1 MWYQTILL
9 ALKEIKR
16 NLMRS
21 TLTILGVVIGVAAVI
36 TMVTLGSGA
45 TAQVTND
52 ISKLGS
58 NLLQIRPGQAFR
70 GGPGGGARME
80 SQPFED
86 SDVEAIRNQIRSLAA
101 VAPVSSSMIQIIYG
115 NENMITSVTGSTND
129 YLTAQNWEID
139 MGRKFTHSEIS
150 GGKSVCI
157 IGASTKKNLF
167 GAEDPIGM
175 TIRLKKTAFKVIG
188 VFKSKGQSGFGRD
201 QDDFVLIPLK
211 TFQRRI
217 SGKRE
222 ISSIMVSAVNG
233 ASTESVKKK
242 LESLLRE
249 RRPGSKGTQGDDFSV
264 MDMKEIASMLTS
276 TTRVL
281 TGLLGAVA
289 AVSLLVGGI
298 GIMNIMLVSVTE
310 RTREIGIRLAIG
322 ALENEVLKQFLLE
335 AVVLSSLGGIIGI
348 TFGLSAAGLLAMLLG
363 IPFVISPVI
372 VLIAFMFSA
381 AVGVVFGY
389 VPARKAAQLD
399 PIEALRHE

>member
-9 ALKEIKR
+9 ALKEIRR

-58 NLLQIRPGQAFR
+58 NLVQIRPGQGFR
-70 GGPGGGARME
+70 GGARGGARME

-86 SDVEAIRNQIRSLAA
+86 ADLEAIRNQISMLAA
-101 VAPVSSSMIQIIYG
+101 VAPVSSTMIQVIYG

-129 YLTAQNWEID
+129 YLTAQNWVID
-139 MGRKFTHSEIS
+139 TGRKFTHGEIS
-150 GGKSVCI
+150 SGKSVCI
-157 IGASTKKNLF
+157 IGASTKETLF

-175 TIRLKKTAFKVIG
+175 TIRLKKTAFKIIG

-201 QDDFVLIPLK
+201 QDDFVLVPLK
-211 TFQRRI
+211 TYQRRI
-217 SGKRE
+217 SGKRD

-233 ASTESVKKK
+233 ASTEKVKAN
-242 LESLLRE
+242 LEALLRE
-249 RRPGSKGTQGDDFSV
+249 RRPGSKGTHGDDFNV

-298 GIMNIMLVSVTE
+298 GIMNIMLVAVTE

-322 ALENEVLKQFLLE
+322 
-335 AVVLSSLGGIIGI
+335 
-348 TFGLSAAGLLAMLLG
+348 
-363 IPFVISPVI
+363 
-372 VLIAFMFSA
+372 
-381 AVGVVFGY
+381 
-389 VPARKAAQLD
+389 
-399 PIEALRHE
+399 